1 VPTVAAEPEV
11 DLGQALIRV
20 ARGLVALKLS
30 PQAFGYDD
38 RIDRAAYLALQRIA
52 DLGPV
57 RLSDVATALCLDIST
72 VSRQVR
78 TLEESGLVAR
88 TVDPADRRA
97 AQLVAT
103 DSGRDLVTKMQ
114 STLSRIVDVALG
126 DWSERERAALTKLLH
141 RLADDLS
148 PDRAPA
154 LVAAVR

>member
-1 VPTVAAEPEV
+1 VSALVATEV

-20 ARGLVALKLS
+20 ARGLGALKLS
-30 PQAFGYDD
+30 PQTFGFDS
-38 RIDRAAYLALQRIA
+38 RVDRAAYIALQRVA
-52 DLGPV
+52 DQGPV
-57 RLSDVATALCLDIST
+57 RMSDVAAALCLDLST

-78 TLEESGLVAR
+78 TLEDAGLLTR

-97 AQLVAT
+97 SRLAATPEGTALVERMQAT
-103 DSGRDLVTKMQ
+103 FSQILEG
-114 STLSRIVDVALG
+114 ALA
-126 DWSERERAALTKLLH
+126 DWSERDRAALSRLLE